1 VRAGGRGHRGVGT
14 AVEKGGGTVRG
25 MGEGACT
32 ASTGI
37 RVGGGVGVLSE
48 AEMTDEDVLD
58 LWPSS
63 RIGRGA
69 SSSVG
74 HHGAG
79 ENGGGGI
86 AASRGVGVTAIAG
99 TGASKGRRRLLS
111 WQEWQ
116 RMGGAGRGWW

>member
-1 VRAGGRGHRGVGT
+1 
-14 AVEKGGGTVRG
+14 
-25 MGEGACT
+25 
-32 ASTGI
+32 
-37 RVGGGVGVLSE
+37 VLSE
-48 AEMTDEDVLD
+48 AEMTDEDVVD
-58 LWPSS
+58 LWSSS

-69 SSSVG
+69 SSSAG

-79 ENGGGGI
+79 DNGGGGGVGI